1 MKNLKSKR
9 AALALILALVFTLEA
24 GCGSGASKYNSTAF
38 DGYASDSYYEA
49 AEEAAAYDWDESAI
63 SGASNSTVEAKVE
76 EDDVE
81 VSDQK
86 MIITWD
92 ISISTEKYDDTMAAL
107 RKSVAEA
114 GGYLENEYEGTYG
127 ASNRYANFT
136 IRIPV
141 KNAENWVNQ
150 ANTYGTITS
159 KSKSQR
165 NVTLEYVD
173 MESRIKALR
182 TEQESLLAILEKA
195 ETVEDIITVQ
205 SELTN
210 VNYQIE
216 SYESQLRSLA
226 NQVNY
231 STISVN
237 IDEVSREVPVEKT
250 FGQEIQERF
259 LDSLDDVIEFGRNL
273 VIFLLG
279 DSLKII
285 IWIIVIVIAVKIF
298 KKLNKNGKAKRE
310 ERKAAKVAQKE
321 AKAAQKEAQKAQE
334 NVQKTEAEADQNKDA

>member
-1 MKNLKSKR
+1 MKNLKSKKI
-9 AALALILALVFTLEA
+9 ALVALLAFVFTLEV
-24 GCGSGASKYNSTAF
+24 GCGSGASKFNS
-38 DGYASDSYYEA
+38 ASYDDSYYEM
-49 AEEAAAYDWDESAI
+49 AEESAAYDWAAAPAEMA
-63 SGASNSTVEAKVE
+63 GGTEYSNGTVDAKVE

-92 ISISTEKYDDTMAAL
+92 ISISTEKYDDATAAL
-107 RKSVAEA
+107 RKSVSEA

-150 ANTYGTITS
+150 ANAYGTITS

-182 TEQESLLAILEKA
+182 TEQSSLLAILEKA

-216 SYESQLRSLA
+216 SYESQLRSLS

-250 FGQEIQERF
+250 FVQEIQERF
-259 LDSLDDVIEFGRNL
+259 LDSLDDLSEFGRNF
-273 VIFLLG
+273 VIFLIG

-298 KKLNKNGKAKRE
+298 KKIRKSSKEKKAKKLE
-310 ERKAAKVAQKE
+310 AKMAEKE
-321 AKAAQKEAQKAQE
+321 ASAVNA
-334 NVQKTEAEADQNKDA
+334 NSTSNKDED